1 MKLSRTLQ
9 GAVLCALLFIVYS
22 EENDQKHSKRRKCRC
37 KKYIDNLSKDIE
49 KRFQV
54 FENKFAHMIAHQ
66 NDINSTSLDFQNG
79 RSDQKLNNLSVDI
92 TTYKDKLQKEC
103 QSLKQLQENIYSQ
116 EKSVDNLDKSFRS
129 LDYVVRNLTEI
140 VEKLEQTVRNSIER
154 RPQTWSVQPH
164 KPSKKRKP
172 EIRVEPKLYPKG
184 KTINLLLS
192 YGNTFRYFLL
202 LF

>member
-22 EENDQKHSKRRKCRC
+22 EENDQKHSKRRKCRW
-37 KKYIDNLSKDIE
+37 KKYIDNLNKDIE

-54 FENKFAHMIAHQ
+54 FENRFAQMIAHQ
-66 NDINSTSLDFQNG
+66 NDINSTSRDFQNDG
-79 RSDQKLNNLSVDI
+79 IDPKLKNLSVDM

-103 QSLKQLQENIYSQ
+103 QSLKQLQERIFSQ

-129 LDYVVRNLTEI
+129 LHDVVRNLTVI

-154 RPQTWSVQPH
+154 RPQSWSVQPH

-172 EIRVEPKLYPKG
+172 EVRVEPDTYPKG
-184 KTINLLLS
+184 KTVKLTVLVVC
-192 YGNTFRYFLL
+192 FC
-202 LF
+202 